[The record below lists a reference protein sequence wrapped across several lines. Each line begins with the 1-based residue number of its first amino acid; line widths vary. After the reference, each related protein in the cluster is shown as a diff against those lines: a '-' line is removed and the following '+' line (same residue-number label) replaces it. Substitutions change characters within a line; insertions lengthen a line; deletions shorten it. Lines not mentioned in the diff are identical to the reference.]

1 LGDANEDG
9 VVNVLDVVMIVAY
22 ILGNTTLGELGTIQA
37 DYNQDGAIN
46 VLDVVSIVYYI
57 LSI

>member
-1 LGDANEDG
+1 VL
-9 VVNVLDVVMIVAY
+9 NVLDVVMIVAY

-46 VLDVVSIVYYI
+46 VLDIVGIVSNI